1 MARFAGPMPENAPLS
16 SSIELNLESLRA
28 EHADACAFAP
38 EIEPGL
44 DPPAWAWAEP
54 AFGPALAMRCSPASG
69 AAPRDGHVHA
79 RSTTVGIELTTRCW
93 LQMPLGRAFPQA
105 IGLQKSLSQPSL
117 MSSTGHEAAV
127 GWTIE
132 RLSFPTP
139 SSIALW
145 AFASRA

>member
-1 MARFAGPMPENAPLS
+1 MARFAGPMPENAPPLN
-16 SSIELNLESLRA
+16 SIELNLESLRA
-28 EHADACAFAP
+28 GHADACAFAP
-38 EIEPGL
+38 EIDPGL

-54 AFGPALAMRCSPASG
+54 VFGPALAMRCSPASG
-69 AAPRDGHVHA
+69 AGPRDGHAHA
-79 RSTTVGIELTTRCW
+79 RSTTVGVEPMTRCW

-105 IGLQKSLSQPSL
+105 IGLQKNLLQPSL
-117 MSSTGHEAAV
+117 MSSAGHGAAV